1 MATPELSFHG
11 LLDARFFD
19 EKLELGARATFY
31 KAYESP
37 LRKNNDASVNKGYYL
52 NVPLAWDDT
61 WIFDAYARYQVDDYN
76 TVEFVGSN
84 LSNQFYIDPLT
95 RSAMAAPGRTM
106 KLVGP
111 LNFKQNLIPSTH
123 T

>member
-1 MATPELSFHG
+1 MSCLFLSCT
-11 LLDARFFD
+11 
-19 EKLELGARATFY
+19 K

-106 KLVGP
+106 KISWTTK
-111 LNFKQNLIPSTH
+111 F
-123 T
+123 